1 MFLMSEITAFKS
13 NLDYNIAFSIKV
25 LVGFHS
31 YPLIDDVFNF
41 SYCKMTK
48 IGHAFTHDD
57 NASLVMLET
66 PERRQ

>member
-1 MFLMSEITAFKS
+1 MFLMSEITAFKL
-13 NLDYNIAFSIKV
+13 NLDYNI
-25 LVGFHS
+25 GFHS
-31 YPLIDDVFNF
+31 YPLIDDVFHF